1 MAKNEFLPFGTAA
14 NANVIP
20 NADYL
25 ALPARSSG
33 FSSGVAK
40 SEQLNTVWRQAS
52 VIASVVAQFIAD
64 NSGQDV
70 LDDGNVTTLKN
81 SLEQAL
87 SAQATG
93 RLLNVRT
100 FTSSGTYTP
109 TPGTKSIIA
118 EGVGGGGGAGG
129 APFTS
134 SGYYTGT
141 GGGGAGGYFKTR
153 ITNIPAS
160 ISVTVGKGG
169 AGGLGG
175 SAGNVTDGADGGQTY
190 LGSYAQASG
199 GKGST
204 ASSSPQ
210 NTGVSY
216 RFGSGFGGF
225 ATNGAILNCNG
236 GDGTASIVISVG
248 SGLSGTGGA
257 SYFSSGGSPTPFN
270 SSGVSGKY
278 GSGGGGVVSMS
289 NPSTVC
295 NGGNGG
301 DGIVV
306 IYEYA

>member
-14 NANVIP
+14 NANVLP

-25 ALPARSSG
+25 ALPERSSG
-33 FSSGVAK
+33 FNSGVAK

-118 EGVGGGGGAGG
+118 EGVGGGGGSGG
-129 APFTS
+129 SFKTQA
-134 SGYYTGT
+134 GYYTGT

-153 ITNIPAS
+153 LTSLPSS
-160 ISVTVGKGG
+160 ISISIGKGG
-169 AGGLGG
+169 KGGVGG
-175 SAGNVTDGADGGQTY
+175 SSPTAGESGGQTS
-190 LGSYAQASG
+190 LGAFAQASG
-199 GKGST
+199 GNG
-204 ASSSPQ
+204 SSPSQ
-210 NTGVSY
+210 PAVNSGVAY
-216 RFGSGFGGF
+216 QLGSGFGGF
-225 ATNGAILNCNG
+225 ATGGNILNSRG
-236 GDGTASIVISVG
+236 GDGSASLIVRNG
-248 SGLSGTGGA
+248 
-257 SYFSSGGSPTPFN
+257 
-270 SSGVSGKY
+270 SGVSGAGGASHFDVG
-278 GSGGGGVVSMS
+278 GSSQPWSNSGNAGGKGAGAGGSIHQDGNAVQ
-289 NPSTVC
+289 PD
-295 NGGNGG
+295 GGDGG
-301 DGIVV
+301 DGIII

>member
-14 NANVIP
+14 NANVLP

-70 LDDGNVTTLKN
+70 LDNGNVTALKN

-100 FTSSGTYTP
+100 FTASGTYTP
-109 TPGTKSIIA
+109 TPGTKSIIV
-118 EGVGGGGGAGG
+118 EGVG
-129 APFTS
+129 
-134 SGYYTGT
+134 

-160 ISVTVGKGG
+160 VTVTVGKGG
-169 AGGLGG
+169 SGGNGG
-175 SAGNVTDGADGGQTY
+175 ASASAGADGTVTSF
-190 LGSYAQASG
+190 GSYAQASWG
-199 GKGST
+199 RG
-204 ASSSPQ
+204 SSPSQ
-210 NTGVSY
+210 PAINSGIAY
-216 RFGSGFGGF
+216 QLGSGFGGF
-225 ATNGAILNCNG
+225 AINGNILNSNG
-236 GDGTASIVISVG
+236 SAGTPSIITSNG
-248 SGLSGTGGA
+248 SGLSGAGGG
-257 SYFSSGGSPTPFN
+257 SHFSSGGSSTPFN
-270 SSGVSGKY
+270 SSGESGKY

-295 NGGNGG
+295 NGGDGG
-301 DGIVV
+301 YGIIIV
-306 IYEYA
+306 YEYS